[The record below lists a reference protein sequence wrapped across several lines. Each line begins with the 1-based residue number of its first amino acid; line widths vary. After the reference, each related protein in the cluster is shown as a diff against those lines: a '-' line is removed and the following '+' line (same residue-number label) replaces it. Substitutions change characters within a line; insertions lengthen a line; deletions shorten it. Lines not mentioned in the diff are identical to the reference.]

1 MNSRERVA
9 AVVTGRAFDRRPF
22 AGVFSLY
29 GARLTGCPLARYYNE
44 PEEYLNGVSAVVE
57 QIAPDIILSPFFLA
71 DMAEAFGG
79 KVRYFDDQAPNLIEP
94 AIHDLADLSRLT
106 IPNVDS
112 SHRLVYIREA
122 VRGMKQRFGKNKMI
136 GGLLLS
142 PTEIPVMIMSLKN
155 WLSAVIDQD
164 PHVKQVYEI
173 VVPLFINYANTLLAE
188 GADFLAM
195 PMAFTTPRILT
206 RHLVENQIVPIL
218 REAFAEI
225 KGPLYLHHTGTTYN
239 EFIDLLTD
247 LPNVYGFVTDERDD
261 LQESRQ
267 KIGPQKVLFSGLN
280 GPEIDNHTPEE
291 IFNNVTAVL
300 QNRVDDPHFVFTFSG
315 PDVPFNT
322 PLENLRTA
330 SDAIKAFYDGEQ

>member
-1 MNSRERVA
+1 MNSRERVS
-9 AVVTGRAFDRRPF
+9 AVVTGGAFDRRPF

-29 GARLTGCPLARYYNE
+29 GARLTGCPLERYYNDSG
-44 PEEYLNGVSAVVE
+44 EYLSGVSAVVE

-79 KVRYFDDQAPNLIEP
+79 KVKYFDDQAPNLIEP
-94 AIHDLADLSRLT
+94 AINDLADLSNLT
-106 IPNVDS
+106 IPHVDS
-112 SHRLVYIREA
+112 SPRLVYVRDA
-122 VRGMKQRFGKNKMI
+122 VRGMKQRFGESKII

-164 PHVKQVYEI
+164 PRVKQMYDI
-173 VVPLFINYANTLLAE
+173 VVPLFIDYANTLLAE

-195 PMAFTTPRILT
+195 PMAFTTPKILT
-206 RHLVENQIVPIL
+206 RHLVETQIVPIL
-218 REAFAEI
+218 REVFAEI
-225 KGPLYLHHTGTTYN
+225 KGPLYMHHTGTTYN
-239 EFIDLLTD
+239 EFIDLLAD

-261 LQESRQ
+261 LQASRQ

-291 IFNNVTAVL
+291 IYDKVTAVL
-300 QNRVDDPHFVFTFSG
+300 QNRADDPHFVFTLSG

-322 PLENLRTA
+322 PLENIRTITY
-330 SDAIKAFYDGEQ
+330 AIRAFYGGER